1 MPDRVVS
8 SSSATVP
15 AFEGQTPLMKQYLRL
30 KAQYRDAILFFRMGD
45 FYEMFYDDAKIAAQV
60 LGIALTS
67 RAHGKAANVP
77 LAGFPHHALES
88 YLTKM
93 VKAGYKVAICEQVE
107 DPKKAKVVVKRDVL
121 EVVTPGTVL
130 TDGLLETKR
139 NNFLV
144 AVYLKGQTFGLAAAD
159 VSTGD
164 FVAGEFPTSQL
175 REQVARAEPA
185 ELLVSEEQLSYVV
198 EQLGPG
204 LQAMVSKCE
213 EWIFHR
219 EYAYEVLTQHFGT
232 TSLRGFGCED
242 LDAGVSAA
250 GAVVHYL
257 KETQKNELKHLN
269 RLARLNEAD
278 YLGLDAATR
287 RNLELVA
294 PMNPGG
300 ARATL
305 LSVLDRT
312 LTPMGGRMLVQW
324 LLRPLTNK
332 SAIERRLDAVEE
344 LVAHGELRQKLRDLL
359 RRVGDLERLMAR
371 VNTGRANARDL
382 NALMRTLTLVPEL
395 RTTLAP
401 LESAQLCHIRDGL
414 EELRPLVEEL
424 KRALVD
430 DPPLLLTEGGII
442 RAGYSK
448 ELDELRAIAFSGKD
462 WIAKLQTRERERTGI
477 PSLKVNYN
485 KVFGYYIEV
494 TKPHLSKVPPDYVRK
509 QTTVG
514 AERFIT
520 PELKEYEEKVLGAE
534 EKIAVLEYELFD
546 QLRKR
551 TALQTEAVQLDARL
565 IAELDCLVSLAEVA
579 VNNRYVR
586 PEINE
591 STAIRLKDSR
601 HPVIERL
608 LPAGQAFVP
617 NDLFIDSSSDQILII
632 TGPNMAG
639 KSTYLRQVGLIV
651 IMAQMGSFV
660 PAAEAHIGI
669 VDKIFTRVGAS
680 DNLAGG
686 ESTFLTEMNETANI
700 LNNAT
705 PRSLIL
711 LDEIGR
717 GTSTFDGLS
726 IAWAVAEFLHN
737 TPRLAAKTMFATHYH
752 ELTELA
758 LILPRVKNYNVAVK
772 EWGDRIVFLRKIVE
786 GGCDHSYGIHV
797 AQLAG
802 LPKEV
807 IDRAKEILANLEAEA
822 LTPTEEPKIALRRPS
837 SEERAQQLQL
847 DIFAAQE
854 RQLAEELRNID
865 VNNLTPLQAL
875 NKLFELKKKV
885 DGEKP

>member
-1 MPDRVVS
+1 
-8 SSSATVP
+8 
-15 AFEGQTPLMKQYLRL
+15 
-30 KAQYRDAILFFRMGD
+30 
-45 FYEMFYDDAKIAAQV
+45 
-60 LGIALTS
+60 
-67 RAHGKAANVP
+67 
-77 LAGFPHHALES
+77 
-88 YLTKM
+88 
-93 VKAGYKVAICEQVE
+93 
-107 DPKKAKVVVKRDVL
+107 
-121 EVVTPGTVL
+121 
-130 TDGLLETKR
+130 
-139 NNFLV
+139 
-144 AVYLKGQTFGLAAAD
+144 
-159 VSTGD
+159 
-164 FVAGEFPTSQL
+164 
-175 REQVARAEPA
+175 
-185 ELLVSEEQLSYVV
+185 
-198 EQLGPG
+198 
-204 LQAMVSKCE
+204 
-213 EWIFHR
+213 
-219 EYAYEVLTQHFGT
+219 
-232 TSLRGFGCED
+232 
-242 LDAGVSAA
+242 
-250 GAVVHYL
+250 
-257 KETQKNELKHLN
+257 
-269 RLARLNEAD
+269 
-278 YLGLDAATR
+278 
-287 RNLELVA
+287 A

-300 ARATL
+300 ARGTL

-344 LVAHGELRQKLRDLL
+344 LVAHGDLRQKLRDLL

-551 TALQTEAVQLDARL
+551 TALQTEVVQLDARL

>member
-1 MPDRVVS
+1 MR
-8 SSSATVP
+8 
-15 AFEGQTPLMKQYLRL
+15 QYLRF
-30 KAQYRDAILFFRMGD
+30 KAKYKDAILFFRMGD
-45 FYEMFYDDAKIAAQV
+45 FYEMFYDDAKIASQV

-77 LAGFPHHALES
+77 LAGFPHHALDA

-130 TDGLLETKR
+130 SDSLLDTKR

-144 AVYLKGQTFGLAAAD
+144 ALYLKGEKCGLAAAD

-164 FVAGEFPTSQL
+164 FVAGEFPLAQL
-175 REQVARAEPA
+175 KEQVVRAEPA
-185 ELLVSEEQLSYVV
+185 ELLVSEEQLPYVM
-198 EQLGPG
+198 EQLGPARP
-204 LQAMVSKCE
+204 AMVSKCE
-213 EWIFHR
+213 EWVFHR
-219 EYAYEVLTQHFGT
+219 DYAYELLTQHFGT

-242 LDAGVSAA
+242 LDVGVSAA

-257 KETQKNELKHLN
+257 KENQKSELRHLN
-269 RLARLNEAD
+269 RLSRLNEAE
-278 YLGLDAATR
+278 YLGLDASTR
-287 RNLELVA
+287 RNLELVT
-294 PMNPGG
+294 PLNPG
-300 ARATL
+300 ATRATL
-305 LSVLDRT
+305 LSVIDRT

-324 LLRPLTNK
+324 LLRPLTSK
-332 SAIERRLDAVEE
+332 QAIDRRLDAVEE
-344 LVAHGELRQKLRDLL
+344 LVAHGDLRQKIRDQL
-359 RRVGDLERLMAR
+359 RRVGDLERLMAK

-382 NALMRTLTLVPEL
+382 QALMRTLALIPQV
-395 RTTLAP
+395 RASCGS
-401 LESAQLCHIRDGL
+401 LESALLREIHEQL
-414 EELRPLVEEL
+414 EELGPLVDEL
-424 KRALVD
+424 RRALVD
-430 DPPLLLTEGGII
+430 DPPLLVTEGGII
-442 RAGYSK
+442 RSGYNA

-477 PSLKVNYN
+477 PSLKVSYN

-494 TKPHLSKVPPDYVRK
+494 TKPHLSKVPADYVRK

-520 PELKEYEEKVLGAE
+520 PELKEYEEKILGAE
-534 EKIAVLEYELFD
+534 EKMAVLEYELFD

-551 TALQTEAVQLDARL
+551 VALETEAVQKNARL
-565 IAELDCLVSLAEVA
+565 LAQLDCLASLADVA
-579 VNNRYVR
+579 VSNRYVR
-586 PEINE
+586 PQINE
-591 STAIRLKDSR
+591 STAIVLKESR
-601 HPVIERL
+601 HPVIECL

-617 NDLFIDSSSDQILII
+617 NDLFIDSTSDQILII

-660 PAAEAHIGI
+660 PAKEARIGL

-772 EWGDRIVFLRKIVE
+772 EWGDRVVFLRKIVE

-802 LPKEV
+802 LPREV
-807 IDRAKEILANLEAEA
+807 IERAKEILANLEAEA
-822 LTPTEEPKIALRRPS
+822 LTPSEQPKLAVRRSASGEEAAR
-837 SEERAQQLQL
+837 QLQL

-854 RQLAEELRNID
+854 RYLADELRRID
-865 VNNLTPLQAL
+865 LDNLTPLQAL
-875 NKLFELKKKV
+875 NKLSELKKKL
-885 DGEKP
+885 DGENS

>member
-1 MPDRVVS
+1 MTDTPTS
-8 SSSATVP
+8 SDSTVP
-15 AFEGQTPLMKQYLRL
+15 GFDAHTPLMKQYLRF
-30 KAQYRDAILFFRMGD
+30 KAKYRDAILFFRMGD
-45 FYEMFYDDAKIAAQV
+45 FYEMFYDDAKIASQV

-77 LAGFPHHALES
+77 LAGFPHHALDA

-107 DPKKAKVVVKRDVL
+107 DPKKAKVVVRRDVL

-130 TDGLLETKR
+130 TDSLLDTKR

-144 AVYLKGQTFGLAAAD
+144 ALYLKGERCGLAAAD

-164 FVAGEFPTSQL
+164 FLAGEFPLSQL
-175 REQVARAEPA
+175 KEQVLRAEPA
-185 ELLVSEEQLSYVV
+185 ELLVSEEQLPYIM
-198 EQLGPG
+198 EQLGPAP
-204 LQAMVSKCE
+204 QAMLSKCE
-213 EWIFHR
+213 EWVFHR
-219 EYAYEVLTQHFGT
+219 DYAYELLTEHFGT

-257 KETQKNELKHLN
+257 KENQKNELRHLN
-269 RLARLNEAD
+269 RLSRLQEVD

-294 PMNPGG
+294 PLNPGST
-300 ARATL
+300 RATL
-305 LSVLDRT
+305 LSVIDRT

-324 LLRPLTNK
+324 LLRPLTSK
-332 SAIERRLDAVEE
+332 SAIDRRLDAVEE
-344 LVAHGELRQKLRDLL
+344 LVKQGQLREKLRDLL

-382 NALMRTLTLVPEL
+382 HALMRTLAVIPEVKSCC
-395 RTTLAP
+395 AP
-401 LESAQLCHIRDGL
+401 LEAAMLRDIQQRL
-414 EELRPLVEEL
+414 QELRPLVDEL
-424 KRALVD
+424 QRALVD
-430 DPPLLLTEGGII
+430 EPPLVVTEGGII
-442 RAGYSK
+442 RAGYSA

-462 WIAKLQTRERERTGI
+462 WIARLQTRERERTGI

-494 TKPHLSKVPPDYVRK
+494 TKPHLSKVPAEYVRK

-514 AERFIT
+514 TERFIT

-546 QLRKR
+546 RLRKQV
-551 TALQTEAVQLDARL
+551 ALETEAVQSNARL
-565 IAELDCLVSLAEVA
+565 LAQLDCVASLAEVA
-579 VNNRYVR
+579 VGNRYVR

-591 STAIRLKDSR
+591 STAIVLKNSR

-608 LPAGQAFVP
+608 LPAGQHFVP
-617 NDLFIDSSSDQILII
+617 NDLYIDSGTDQILVI

-660 PAAEAHIGI
+660 PAAEARIGV

-700 LNNAT
+700 LNNAS

-726 IAWAVAEFLHN
+726 IAWAVAEYLHN

-772 EWGDRIVFLRKIVE
+772 EWGDRVVFLRKIVP

-807 IDRAKEILANLEAEA
+807 IERAKEILSNLETEA
-822 LTPTEEPKIALRRPS
+822 LTPSDQPKLALRRTS
-837 SEERAQQLQL
+837 SSDEAQQLQL

-854 RQLAEELRNID
+854 RQLAEALRKLD
-865 VNNLTPLQAL
+865 LDNLTPLQAL
-875 NKLFELKKKV
+875 NKLSELKKKV
-885 DGEKP
+885 DGETS